1 MHNSSLAK
9 AALLAFLI
17 VLLAIAGWEF
27 YLRKQGNAVSYDDM
41 KELWADKR
49 AMVYEPSDKAT
60 VFIGSSRNKFDLD
73 VKTWEKMTGEKVVQ
87 LAIEG
92 TCPLPVLSDLA
103 NDPKFKGK
111 LMIDVTEGLFFN
123 TSPQA
128 NEDPLK
134 RIAYY
139 KDLTPAQRF
148 SFQVNKLL
156 ESKLVF
162 LDKESFSL
170 NAMLDRTRIP
180 SRPGVFVMPIFPR
193 DFGLISF
200 DRQNIMTDRFIADTN
215 MQNQVKGIWNFF
227 RSLSKEPPVSGAKLD
242 SLMNLVKSDVNKIKA
257 RGGQVIFVRTPS
269 SGPFLMGETMGF
281 PRPKYWDRLLQETGC
296 EGIHFQDYP
305 ATAHMQCPEFSHLT
319 PSDAIIYTRSLVE
332 TLQKEKNWVFP
343 HQPTN

>member
-111 LMIDVTEGLFFN
+111 LMIDVTEGLFF
-123 TSPQA
+123 
-128 NEDPLK
+128 
-134 RIAYY
+134 
-139 KDLTPAQRF
+139 
-148 SFQVNKLL
+148 
-156 ESKLVF
+156 
-162 LDKESFSL
+162 
-170 NAMLDRTRIP
+170 
-180 SRPGVFVMPIFPR
+180 
-193 DFGLISF
+193 
-200 DRQNIMTDRFIADTN
+200 
-215 MQNQVKGIWNFF
+215 
-227 RSLSKEPPVSGAKLD
+227 
-242 SLMNLVKSDVNKIKA
+242 
-257 RGGQVIFVRTPS
+257 
-269 SGPFLMGETMGF
+269 
-281 PRPKYWDRLLQETGC
+281 
-296 EGIHFQDYP
+296 
-305 ATAHMQCPEFSHLT
+305 
-319 PSDAIIYTRSLVE
+319 
-332 TLQKEKNWVFP
+332 
-343 HQPTN
+343 